1 MPTHSEE
8 TRRVQFSDQNGLEP
22 KTCLMKTKMSCHH
35 SFVAITVKLHRRI
48 SFDIKCRFEATPKTE
63 TDRRLVGID
72 ITCRFEAT
80 PKTETDRR
88 LVGIDITCRT
98 AANHPAAMFDAE
110 MCSFSAVSKAN
121 LPADFV

>member
-35 SFVAITVKLHRRI
+35 SFVAITLKLHRRI
-48 SFDIKCRFEATPKTE
+48 SFDIK
-63 TDRRLVGID
+63 
-72 ITCRFEAT
+72 CRFEAT

-110 MCSFSAVSKAN
+110 MRSFSAVSKAN